1 MAKKRQSKKI
11 KDKLKLMK
19 EFEGWDRVIAIYFI
33 KSTNSITLIHKKYGI
48 MYLISDLDFY
58 VNGRYSQNAIK
69 KAYLELY
76 NNIKKTALKYLDNNA
91 KIFNV
96 DNFDYDLVEFT
107 SAYGIEYEVDING
120 KIGTRFTNGFGN
132 S

>member
-1 MAKKRQSKKI
+1 MARNRQTKKI
-11 KDKLKLMK
+11 KDKIRLMK
-19 EFEGWDRVIAIYFI
+19 AFNGWDEVIAIYFI

-48 MYLISDLDFY
+48 MYLVSELDFY
-58 VNGRYSQNAIK
+58 VNSRYSKNAIK

-76 NNIKKTALKYLDNNA
+76 NNIKKTSLKYINNNT

-96 DNFDYDLVEFT
+96 NDFDYDLAEYT
-107 SAYGIEYEVDING
+107 KADRIEYEVDING
-120 KIGTRFTNGFGN
+120 RIGTRFTDGLSN

>member
-1 MAKKRQSKKI
+1 MARNRQTKKI
-11 KDKLKLMK
+11 KDKIRLMK
-19 EFEGWDRVIAIYFI
+19 AFNGWDEVIAIYFI

-48 MYLISDLDFY
+48 MYLVSELDFY
-58 VNGRYSQNAIK
+58 VNSRYSKNAIK

-76 NNIKKTALKYLDNNA
+76 NNIKKTSLKYINNNT

-96 DNFDYDLVEFT
+96 DDFDYDLAEYT
-107 SAYGIEYEVDING
+107 KADRIEYEVDING
-120 KIGTRFTNGFGN
+120 RIGTRFTDGLSN

>member
-1 MAKKRQSKKI
+1 MAKRQTKKI
-11 KDKLKLMK
+11 KDKIRLMK
-19 EFEGWDRVIAIYFI
+19 AFNGWDEVIAIYFI

-48 MYLISDLDFY
+48 MYLVSELDFY
-58 VNGRYSQNAIK
+58 VNSRYSKNAIK

-76 NNIKKTALKYLDNNA
+76 NNIKKTSLKYINNNT

-96 DNFDYDLVEFT
+96 DDFDYDLAEYT
-107 SAYGIEYEVDING
+107 KADRIEYEVDSDG
-120 KIGTRFTNGFGN
+120 KIGTRFTNGLSN